1 MDLGS
6 HPLYPTSAMVVPG
19 LSPEEERELTQR
31 IGAAWKELRR
41 GAAMAAVRDHLFGA
55 GADALEPGQ
64 FDTLELLVQRDG
76 WRMSELADA
85 LRVDPSTATRAVQ
98 RLLKTGLAERRPYRE
113 DGRVV
118 MVSATA
124 TGRDRYEA
132 IATCRRTF
140 MEQVLRSFSADER
153 QQLVSLLDRLVA
165 ASDDV
170 AGTTR
175 T

>member
-1 MDLGS
+1 MVALG
-6 HPLYPTSAMVVPG
+6 PT
-19 LSPEEERELTQR
+19 PEEERELSQR
-31 IGAAWKELRR
+31 SGAAWKELRR
-41 GAAMAAVRDHLFGA
+41 GAAMAALRDHLFGA

-98 RLLKTGLAERRPYRE
+98 RLLKTGLAERHPYRG

-118 MVSATA
+118 MVSATE
-124 TGRDRYEA
+124 TGRERYEA
-132 IATCRRTF
+132 IARCRRASMDQILRTF
-140 MEQVLRSFSADER
+140 DHEER
-153 QQLVSLLDRLVA
+153 LQMASLLERLVA
-165 ASDDV
+165 AADEV

>member
-1 MDLGS
+1 
-6 HPLYPTSAMVVPG
+6 MVVPG
-19 LSPEEERELTQR
+19 LTPDEERELTQR

-76 WRMSELADA
+76 WRMSELAEA

-118 MVSATA
+118 MVSATEI
-124 TGRDRYEA
+124 GRERHEA
-132 IATCRRTF
+132 IARCRRSF
-140 MEQVLRSFSADER
+140 MERVLRTFSADER
-153 QQLVSLLDRLVA
+153 HQLVSLLERLVA
-165 ASDDV
+165 AADDV

-175 T
+175 N

>member
-1 MDLGS
+1 
-6 HPLYPTSAMVVPG
+6 
-19 LSPEEERELTQR
+19 
-31 IGAAWKELRR
+31 
-41 GAAMAAVRDHLFGA
+41 MAAVRDHLFGA

-76 WRMSELADA
+76 WRMSELAEA

-118 MVSATA
+118 MVSATPV
-124 TGRDRYEA
+124 GRDRYDA
-132 IATCRRTF
+132 IARCRRAF
-140 MEQVLRSFSADER
+140 MDQVLVSFTTDER
-153 QQLVSLLDRLVA
+153 EQLASLLDRLVA
-165 ASDDV
+165 AADDV

-175 T
+175 N